1 MLGGGALSRTVV
13 AQVVHIHA
21 VDDVLEAALTPHRF
35 QAREQFVLAVEAA
48 VGTVAH
54 VVRVF
59 ELARLDI
66 LVDDAEACHEGLRIA
81 LVRFRQRGGVR
92 GDGHGVGAQRAVRRP
107 RQIGGIGAAREGHN
121 HAAHGGE
128 VGQ

>member
-1 MLGGGALSRTVV
+1 MCS
-13 AQVVHIHA
+13 I
-21 VDDVLEAALTPHRF
+21 AALAADRF

-54 VVRVF
+54 VVGIF
-59 ELARLDI
+59 EFAGLDI

-81 LVRFRQRGGVR
+81 LVRFRKRGGVR
-92 GDGHGVGAQRAVRRP
+92 GDRHGIGAQGAVRRP
-107 RQIGGIGAAREGHN
+107 RQIGRIGAAGEGHN

-128 VGQ
+128 VGQQLALFLFNPAAKCKVN